1 MPAKS
6 TAVLA
11 RQRAQRVAYSRELP
25 ARAIGGNAF
34 LVAPTRWAAVTAGAQ
49 RARMPTRGS
58 QWYAPHAVAA
68 FSNLERLGPCGA
80 HSLMTRLQHPHRLR
94 YERLKNDCY
103 PRRRLIRQAG
113 KQRTFLNT
121 MPSPSDVPPSNKAV
135 QIARVSTVTA
145 TAIAVAD
152 MIGIGVFTSLGFQVR
167 DISTGFS
174 LLMLWIVGG
183 VVALCGALSYAELAA
198 ALPRSGGEYNFLSRI
213 YHPAVG
219 FLAGWVSA
227 TVGFAAPTA
236 LAAMAFGVY
245 FEGVFPGA
253 PPLAL
258 GLGLAWIVALIHLSG
273 IRHGSTFQNVSTA
286 IKVVLIVAFI
296 VAGFTIGSP
305 EPISFAPSARD
316 LDHLFS
322 APFAIGL
329 VFVMYSYSGWNAATY
344 IIDEVKEPQKSLP
357 IALFAATLIVMVLY
371 VALNAV
377 FLYTTPIQS
386 MVGQLDVALIASKQI
401 FGDAGGRIVGVLICI
416 GLISSV
422 SAMIWI
428 GPRVTMT
435 MGQDISTLRFFARTS
450 KTGVPRAAILF
461 QLTVSTVLLLTQ
473 TFEAV
478 LDFIQFSLTACSFLA
493 VLGVIVLRREQPLLP
508 RPYLV
513 WAYPLTPVLFL
524 MVTAFMM
531 YYLIMQRPM
540 QSLAGLLMML
550 AGLAVYAI
558 SPKRTPLPAT

>member
-1 MPAKS
+1 M
-6 TAVLA
+6 
-11 RQRAQRVAYSRELP
+11 
-25 ARAIGGNAF
+25 
-34 LVAPTRWAAVTAGAQ
+34 
-49 RARMPTRGS
+49 
-58 QWYAPHAVAA
+58 
-68 FSNLERLGPCGA
+68 
-80 HSLMTRLQHPHRLR
+80 
-94 YERLKNDCY
+94 
-103 PRRRLIRQAG
+103 
-113 KQRTFLNT
+113 
-121 MPSPSDVPPSNKAV
+121 MPSPRIPASPDKRAV
-135 QIARVSTVTA
+135 QIARVSTLTA
-145 TAIAVAD
+145 TALAVAD

-167 DISTGFS
+167 EIPTGFS
-174 LLMLWIVGG
+174 LLMLWVVGG
-183 VVALCGALSYAELAA
+183 VTALCGALSYAELAA

-213 YHPAVG
+213 YHPALG
-219 FLAGWVSA
+219 FVAGWVSA

-245 FEGVFPGA
+245 FDGVFPGA

-258 GLGLAWIVALIHLSG
+258 GLGLAWIVALVHLAG
-273 IRHGSTFQNVSTA
+273 IRHGIAFQNVSTA
-286 IKVVLIVAFI
+286 LKVVLIVAFI
-296 VAGFTIGSP
+296 VAGFAIGSP
-305 EPISFAPSARD
+305 QSVSFAPSARD
-316 LDHLFS
+316 LGHLFS
-322 APFAIGL
+322 APFAISL

-344 IIDEVKEPQKSLP
+344 IINEVRDPQKSLP
-357 IALFAATLIVMVLY
+357 ISLFAATLIVLVLY

-386 MVGQLDVALIASKQI
+386 MAGQLDVGLIAGKWI
-401 FGDAGGRIVGVLICI
+401 FGDAGGRIVGALICI

-422 SAMIWI
+422 SAMMWI

-435 MGQDISTLRFFARTS
+435 MGEDISALRFFARTT

-461 QLTVSTVLLLTQ
+461 QLAVSTVLLLTQ
-473 TFEAV
+473 SFEAV

-513 WAYPLTPVLFL
+513 WAYPITPVLFL

-531 YYLIMQRPM
+531 YYLITQRPM

-558 SPKRTPLPAT
+558 SVKRATLPAT

>member
-1 MPAKS
+1 M
-6 TAVLA
+6 
-11 RQRAQRVAYSRELP
+11 
-25 ARAIGGNAF
+25 
-34 LVAPTRWAAVTAGAQ
+34 
-49 RARMPTRGS
+49 
-58 QWYAPHAVAA
+58 
-68 FSNLERLGPCGA
+68 
-80 HSLMTRLQHPHRLR
+80 
-94 YERLKNDCY
+94 
-103 PRRRLIRQAG
+103 
-113 KQRTFLNT
+113 
-121 MPSPSDVPPSNKAV
+121 MPSSTSPTPSDKRAV
-135 QIARVSTVTA
+135 QIARISTVTA
-145 TAIAVAD
+145 TAIAIAD
-152 MIGIGVFTSLGFQVR
+152 MIGIGVFTSLGFQVKE
-167 DISTGFS
+167 IPTGFS
-174 LLMLWIVGG
+174 LLMLWVVGG
-183 VVALCGALSYAELAA
+183 VTALCGALSYAELAA

-245 FEGVFPGA
+245 FEGVFPGW
-253 PPLAL
+253 PPLVL
-258 GLGLAWIVALIHLSG
+258 GLSLTWIVALVHLSG

-296 VAGFTIGSP
+296 VAGFTVASP
-305 EPISFAPSARD
+305 QPISFAPSARD
-316 LDHLFS
+316 LDHLLD
-322 APFAIGL
+322 APFAISL

-344 IIDEVKEPQKSLP
+344 IINEVRDPQKSLP
-357 IALFAATLIVMVLY
+357 ISLFAATLIVLVLY

-386 MVGQLDVALIASKQI
+386 MAGQLDVGLIAGKWI
-401 FGDAGGRIVGVLICI
+401 FGDAGGRIVGALICI

-422 SAMIWI
+422 SAMMWI

-435 MGQDISTLRFFARTS
+435 MGEDISALRFFARTT

-461 QLTVSTVLLLTQ
+461 QLAVSTVLLLTQ
-473 TFEAV
+473 SFEAV

-513 WAYPLTPVLFL
+513 WAYPITPVLFL

-531 YYLIMQRPM
+531 YYLITQRPM

-550 AGLAVYAI
+550 AGLSVYAI
-558 SPKRTPLPAT
+558 SVKRATLPAT

>member
-1 MPAKS
+1 MMPNS
-6 TAVLA
+6 T
-11 RQRAQRVAYSRELP
+11 S
-25 ARAIGGNAF
+25 
-34 LVAPTRWAAVTAGAQ
+34 PT
-49 RARMPTRGS
+49 
-58 QWYAPHAVAA
+58 
-68 FSNLERLGPCGA
+68 
-80 HSLMTRLQHPHRLR
+80 
-94 YERLKNDCY
+94 
-103 PRRRLIRQAG
+103 
-113 KQRTFLNT
+113 
-121 MPSPSDVPPSNKAV
+121 PSDKRAV
-135 QIARVSTVTA
+135 QIARISTVTA
-145 TAIAVAD
+145 TAIAIAD
-152 MIGIGVFTSLGFQVR
+152 MIGIGVFTSLGFQVKE
-167 DISTGFS
+167 IPTGFS
-174 LLMLWIVGG
+174 LLMLWVVGG
-183 VVALCGALSYAELAA
+183 VTALCGALSYAELAA

-245 FEGVFPGA
+245 FEGVLPGW
-253 PPLAL
+253 PPLVL
-258 GLGLAWIVALIHLSG
+258 GLSLTWIVALVHLSG

-305 EPISFAPSARD
+305 QPISFAPSARD
-316 LDHLFS
+316 LDHLLD
-322 APFAIGL
+322 APFAISL

-344 IIDEVKEPQKSLP
+344 IINEVRDPQKRLP
-357 IALFAATLIVMVLY
+357 ISLFAATLIVLVLY

-386 MVGQLDVALIASKQI
+386 MAGQLDVGLIAGKWI
-401 FGDAGGRIVGVLICI
+401 FGDAGGRIVGALICI

-422 SAMIWI
+422 SAMMWI

-435 MGQDISTLRFFARTS
+435 MGEDISALRFFARTT

-461 QLTVSTVLLLTQ
+461 QLAVSTVLLLTQ
-473 TFEAV
+473 SFEAV

-513 WAYPLTPVLFL
+513 WAYPITPVLFL

-531 YYLIMQRPM
+531 YYLITQRPM

-550 AGLAVYAI
+550 AGLSVYAI
-558 SPKRTPLPAT
+558 SVKRATLPAT